1 MKCEACNK
9 RRALTTPE
17 PDIELGKIFLC
28 ADCITLPSDKLARM
42 IRKRGEKR

>member
-1 MKCEACNK
+1 
-9 RRALTTPE
+9 
-17 PDIELGKIFLC
+17 LC